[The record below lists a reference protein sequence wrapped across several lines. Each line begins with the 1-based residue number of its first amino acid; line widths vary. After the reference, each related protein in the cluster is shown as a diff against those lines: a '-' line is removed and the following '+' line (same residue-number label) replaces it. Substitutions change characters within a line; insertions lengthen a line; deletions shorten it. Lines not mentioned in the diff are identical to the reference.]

1 MKTKKLT
8 LAGMLIALATVLSL
22 IKIFDMPY
30 GGSVTAGS
38 MVPIIIFS
46 MMSDVKWSLTQ
57 AVVYSIIQLML
68 GWYAPPA
75 QTFISF
81 VAVIL
86 LDYVIA
92 FGGLGLAG
100 PIARK
105 LGGGPVATMAGTV
118 SVLII
123 RFLCHF
129 MSGILIWGSFAPEGQ
144 PVWIYSLLY
153 NGGYMLG
160 EMVVTLAATLLVSSR
175 GTVNCKNLPKSG
187 V

>member
-46 MMSDVKWSLTQ
+46 MMSDIKWSITQ
-57 AVVYSIIQLML
+57 AVVYSLVQLLL

-75 QTFISF
+75 QTFTSF
-81 VAVIL
+81 AAVIL

-100 PIARK
+100 PIARR
-105 LGGGPVATMAGTV
+105 LGGGRVATAAGAL
-118 SVLII
+118 SVMFI

-129 MSGILIWGSFAPEGQ
+129 LSGILIWSSLAPEGQ
-144 PVWIYSLLY
+144 PVWLYSLLY

-160 EMVVTLAATLLVSSR
+160 ETVVTVVATLIVFSR
-175 GTVNCKNLPKSG
+175 GKSKL
-187 V
+187 

>member
-46 MMSDVKWSLTQ
+46 MQCDTKWGITQ
-57 AVVYSIIQLML
+57 AICYSIIQLML

-75 QTFISF
+75 QNFVSF
-81 VAVIL
+81 AAVIL

-100 PIARK
+100 PIARR
-105 LGGGPVATMAGTV
+105 LGGGRSATAVGV
-118 SVLII
+118 ILVLFI

-129 MSGILIWGSFAPEGQ
+129 LSGILIWGSFAPEGQ
-144 PVWIYSLLY
+144 PVWLYSLLY

-160 EMVVTLAATLLVSSR
+160 ETVVTLAATLLLLSR
-175 GTVNCKNLPKSG
+175 KGQNCKNLPKSG

>member
-8 LAGMLIALATVLSL
+8 LAGMLVALATVLSFIPL
-22 IKIFDMPY
+22 FSMPN

-46 MMSDVKWSLTQ
+46 LMSDSKWGITQ
-57 AVVYSIIQLML
+57 ALVYSLIQLLM

-75 QTFISF
+75 QTFVSF
-81 VAVIL
+81 IAVIL
-86 LDYVIA
+86 LDYVVA

-100 PIARK
+100 PIARR
-105 LGGGPVATMAGTV
+105 LGGGRAATAAGV
-118 SVLII
+118 ISVLFI

-129 MSGILIWGSFAPEGQ
+129 LSGILIWTSFAPEGQ
-144 PVWIYSLLY
+144 PVWLYSLLY

-160 EMVVTLAATLLVSSR
+160 ETVVTIIVVLLIYSR
-175 GTVNCKNLPKSG
+175 NNQNCKNLPKSH

>member
-8 LAGMLIALATVLSL
+8 LAGMLIALATVLSF

-46 MMSDVKWSLTQ
+46 MMSDLKWGITQ
-57 AVVYSIIQLML
+57 ALVYSLIQLML

-75 QTFISF
+75 QTFVSF
-81 VAVIL
+81 AAVIL

-100 PIARK
+100 PIRRR
-105 LGGGPVATMAGTV
+105 LGGGYAATAAGV
-118 SVLII
+118 VIVLFI

-129 MSGILIWGSFAPEGQ
+129 LSGILIWGSLAPEGQ
-144 PVWIYSLLY
+144 PVWLYSLLY

-160 EMVVTLAATLLVSSR
+160 ETVVTVVVTLFVFSR
-175 GTVNCKNLPKSG
+175 NIQNCKNLPKNNI
-187 V
+187 

>member
-8 LAGMLIALATVLSL
+8 LAGMLIALATVLSF

-38 MVPIIIFS
+38 MVPIIVFS
-46 MMSDVKWSLTQ
+46 MMSDAKWGITQ
-57 AVVYSIIQLML
+57 AVVYSVLQLLL

-105 LGGGPVATMAGTV
+105 LGGGRAATAAGVFTV
-118 SVLII
+118 LFI

-129 MSGILIWGSFAPEGQ
+129 ASGILIWGCLAPKGQ
-144 PVWIYSLLY
+144 PVWLYSLLY

-160 EMVVTLAATLLVSSR
+160 ETVVTMAAALLILSHNNK
-175 GTVNCKNLPKSG
+175 NCKNLPKSS